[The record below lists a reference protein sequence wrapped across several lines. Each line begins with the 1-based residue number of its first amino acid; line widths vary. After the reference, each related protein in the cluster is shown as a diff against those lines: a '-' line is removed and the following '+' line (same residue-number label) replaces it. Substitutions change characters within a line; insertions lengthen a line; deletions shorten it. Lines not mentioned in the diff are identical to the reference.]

1 MYGFGHG
8 WTMILGW
15 LIPILIIGSLFY
27 LFQGKTKKTK
37 NEAQELLDKRYAN
50 GGISEEEYKEKSRH
64 LRDNE

>member
-37 NEAQELLDKRYAN
+37 SEAQELLDKRYAN